1 MANKL
6 QKLFSVEQSEV
17 MNISG
22 KQQHKEEISVT
33 MESLE
38 KLLAQCTLCN

>member
-6 QKLFSVEQSEV
+6 QKLFGVEQSKV
-17 MNISG
+17 MNISV
-22 KQQHKEEISVT
+22 KQQHKEEISIV

-38 KLLAQCTLCN
+38 KLLARCALCN